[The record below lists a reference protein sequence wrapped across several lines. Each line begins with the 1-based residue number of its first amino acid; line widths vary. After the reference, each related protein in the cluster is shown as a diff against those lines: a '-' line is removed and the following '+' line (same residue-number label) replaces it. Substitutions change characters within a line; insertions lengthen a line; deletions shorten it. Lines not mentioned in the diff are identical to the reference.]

1 MYLKGKEALIIDDLP
16 GMRSSMRATLS
27 SLGIDNCD
35 QAGTAREAVDKM
47 RAKFYDIVICDYYLG
62 DATDGQQ
69 ILEMV
74 RRNRIISHRTLF
86 IIVTAERTQDRVVS
100 AADFLPDDY
109 LVKPFTADTL
119 GKRALSLLERRGYF
133 QDVYAV
139 LDDGRYDLA
148 IKGLEQ
154 LCANKNRYW
163 VDAMRLMGDSLI
175 QVERYDDAI
184 SVFEEILKLK
194 EIPWAVMG
202 KVKGLRGLGKGA
214 EAQRLLSALL
224 QQHTEYLAGYD
235 MLATLCAE
243 AGDAVEAQRQIEK
256 ALAIVPA
263 MHRQKRAGKLALEHG
278 DIDKA
283 QQYLSEVIERGKYSF
298 FKEPED
304 YTLLSQVH
312 MEKGDT
318 EQARSVLDMV
328 GKRFAATPEVKAK
341 VQVLKAISWQKEDK
355 PEKAK
360 ALLEPLLANPD
371 ELPESVRM
379 DLAKSCFLAGDNEV
393 ASRLLS
399 DMMQNNHDNAALKE
413 AAVKMLESIGMGD
426 QAKELVGDAIQEV
439 IALNNRGALLLR
451 DGQLEEAARLLVEAA
466 EKLPRNA
473 TIVLNATY
481 AQLLKMQK
489 NGVTG
494 EDLDR
499 VDRYIGKIAQSP
511 NPPKGLSKLQ
521 AMRQQLKAGGNP

>member
-27 SLGIDNCD
+27 SLGIESCD

-47 RAKFYDIVICDYYLG
+47 RAKFYDIVVCDYYLG

-109 LVKPFTADTL
+109 LVKPFTADSL
-119 GKRALSLLERRGYF
+119 GKRALSLLEKREYF
-133 QDVYAV
+133 RDIYAA
-139 LDDGRYDLA
+139 LDDGKHDLA
-148 IKGLEQ
+148 ISRLEQ
-154 LCANKNRYW
+154 LCANKNKYW
-163 VDAMRLMGDSLI
+163 IDAMRLMGDSLV
-175 QVERYDDAI
+175 QVERYADAI

-202 KVKGLRGLGKGA
+202 KVKALKGLGKAA
-214 EAQRLLSALL
+214 EARQLLSALL

-235 MLATLCAE
+235 MLATLYAD
-243 AGDAVEAQRQIEK
+243 AGDTGEAQKQIEK
-256 ALAIVPA
+256 ALAVVPA

-278 DIDKA
+278 DLDKA

-304 YTLLSQVH
+304 YTLLSHVH

-328 GKRFAATPEVKAK
+328 GKRFAATPEVNAK
-341 VQVLKAISWQKEDK
+341 VQVLKAMSWQKEGK

-371 ELPESVRM
+371 DLPESVRM
-379 DLAKSCFLAGDNEV
+379 DLAKTCFLAGDNEV

-399 DMMQNNHDNAALKE
+399 NMMQNNHDNMALREE
-413 AAVKMLESIGMGD
+413 AIKMLESVGMGD
-426 QAKELVGDAIQEV
+426 QAKELVGNAIQEV

-451 DGQLEEAARLLVEAA
+451 DGQLEEAAKLLVEAA

-473 TIVLNATY
+473 TIVLNAAY
-481 AQLLKMQK
+481 ALLLNLQK
-489 NGVTG
+489 SGATG
-494 EDLDR
+494 DDLAR
-499 VDRYIGKIAQSP
+499 VDRYIERMAQSP

-521 AMRQQLKAGGNP
+521 AMRQQLKAGGSA